1 MASSIRRGLNLVGQ
15 SSLRRVISRPCLC
28 CAVTTLSKL
37 SVLIASSQKRLST
50 PSQFGSVSSYSTAST
65 ASAAMDAI
73 KNTIGENF
81 GGAAQGLSTHQF
93 KLSDVP
99 DLTGKVAVVT
109 GGSEGIGYG
118 SIHTLLDHNISKVY
132 ILSIS
137 AEVAKGAKG
146 AIAKDLGEEAV
157 NKTKWIQCDLSDW
170 KHVKE
175 VAEDIKKDTDRIDIL
190 INNAGRGIMTYE
202 LTDYGVDRHMAVN
215 HMGHTVLTSHLLP
228 LMKSTAEKGDKVRI
242 VNLASNAHQGA
253 PSDTKFESL
262 EELNQDLGPNPQ
274 YGRSK
279 LAAILYARYFN
290 RNVTESGHPNLLMN
304 AVHPGLVS
312 TKQSTQDIHEPFPI
326 LGYGVSVVMEPFKK
340 SQFEGCVSSMFAATK
355 TDKGGQYIC
364 PPAVPEEGSKL
375 AQDDALADRLM
386 ELTRKTIIEKT
397 KKDSIDQGCPVDV
410 SH

>member
-1 MASSIRRGLNLVGQ
+1 
-15 SSLRRVISRPCLC
+15 
-28 CAVTTLSKL
+28 
-37 SVLIASSQKRLST
+37 
-50 PSQFGSVSSYSTAST
+50 
-65 ASAAMDAI
+65 MDAI

-81 GGAAQGLSTHQF
+81 GGAASKLSTHQF

-118 SIHTLLDHNISKVY
+118 SIHTLLEHNISKVY
-132 ILSIS
+132 VLSIS
-137 AEVAKGAKG
+137 ADVVKGAKG
-146 AIAKDLGEEAV
+146 SIAKDLGEEAV
-157 NKTKWIQCDLSDW
+157 NKIKWYQCDLSDW

-175 VAEDIKKDTDRIDIL
+175 LAEEIKQDTDRIDIL

-215 HMGHTVLTSHLLP
+215 HFGHAVLTSHLLP
-228 LMKSTAEKGDKVRI
+228 LLKETAKKGDTVRI
-242 VNLASNAHQGA
+242 VNLASNAHAGA
-253 PSDTKFESL
+253 PSDTKFASL
-262 EELNQDLGPNPQ
+262 EELNQDLGPNPL

-279 LAAILYARYFN
+279 LAAILYARYFT
-290 RNVTESGHPNLLMN
+290 RKVTEQGHPNLIMN

-312 TKQSTQDIHEPFPI
+312 TKQSTHDIHEPFPI

-364 PPAVPEEGSKL
+364 PPAVPEPGSAM
-375 AQDDALADRLM
+375 AQDDALADQLM
-386 ELTRKTIIEKT
+386 ELTRKVVAEKT
-397 KKDSIDQGCPVDV
+397 KKDSIDHGCPVDV